1 MFVLTV
7 AMNCLSTAEQTY
19 ETCAPDDARLLP
31 ASTEAPNTR
40 AAQASVA
47 ADRRFV
53 ATGMDHR
60 RVIRRS
66 SITRSRLHRVGSR
79 PSHPPRGTRDPPACG
94 RVLSCRSESSPLQ
107 QPAEPV

>member
-1 MFVLTV
+1 MFVLAV

-31 ASTEAPNTR
+31 ASTAPPKTR

-53 ATGMDHR
+53 ATALIID
-60 RVIRRS
+60 V
-66 SITRSRLHRVGSR
+66 
-79 PSHPPRGTRDPPACG
+79 A
-94 RVLSCRSESSPLQ
+94 
-107 QPAEPV
+107 